1 MPSSDGVI
9 QNPKDAK
16 SLVGK
21 IYHHPGRKIHFAFT
35 SPERNL
41 FIQKLENLNR
51 QLFEFLHH
59 EERRETRFGSLPA
72 HKSRL
77 GIGGP
82 SLQRFWRNADR
93 LHRVVE
99 KAWCCSCREHHTAD
113 MVLQHPQKFDEVCF
127 KVLFKL
133 GPQSESSQMLPWKLK
148 EMDIAV
154 HEKALSTGKHG
165 SPSPIQ
171 ITNESSQGA
180 LRFASDKHKRRSS
193 RGLSLMMQTAN
204 LLALPPM
211 QPEEIKDL
219 CRAIATRGR
228 SGSFLGALMD
238 DEQHFSVHHKTSKIQ
253 KDLDRTVLRELTL
266 EELLRNPPTGLKL
279 VKRQRW
285 KIALSIASAY
295 LQLHASPWIQ
305 NGWRRQEIY
314 FWYDDRKGL
323 FYEQPQIP
331 GKCIRDNPPNPGN
344 SDESIW
350 TLGITL
356 LEICSGWALE
366 DEPECQRYSPPD
378 GQPNMIFDRAAA
390 TEWCRN
396 TEGELGTPFADAIHW
411 CLGHSASKRHME
423 INDKE
428 WRQGLF
434 VHVVQPLAESYEMLF
449 AKMDS

>member
-1 MPSSDGVI
+1 MMWHNSERRLNI
-9 QNPKDAK
+9 AMT
-16 SLVGK
+16 
-21 IYHHPGRKIHFAFT
+21 RKRRDVCIR
-35 SPERNL
+35 E
-41 FIQKLENLNR
+41 
-51 QLFEFLHH
+51 LFELNQSLSDFVQH
-59 EERRETRFGSLPA
+59 EERNEGRLRSSPA

-77 GIGGP
+77 GLSGP
-82 SLQRFWRNADR
+82 TLQRFWKHADQ
-93 LHRVVE
+93 LHRVVQR
-99 KAWCCSCREHHTAD
+99 AWCCPCREYHTAD
-113 MVLQHPQKFDEVCF
+113 MILQHPQKFDEVCF
-127 KVLFKL
+127 KMLFKL
-133 GPQSESSQMLPWKLK
+133 ESQTESSQMLPWKVK

-154 HEKALSTGKHG
+154 HEKASLKGKQN
-165 SPSPIQ
+165 PRSPIQ

-228 SGSFLGALMD
+228 SGSFLGALTD
-238 DEQHFSVHHKTSKIQ
+238 DEQYFSVYHKTSKIQ

-266 EELLRNPPTGLKL
+266 EELLRNPPPGLKL
-279 VKRQRW
+279 LKRQRW

-323 FYEQPQIP
+323 FHEQPQIP
-331 GKCIRDNPPNPGN
+331 GKCIRDNAPNARN

-356 LEICSGWALE
+356 LGVCSGWALE
-366 DEPECQRYSPPD
+366 DEPGCQRYSPPD

-434 VHVVQPLAESYEMLF
+434 AHVVQPMAESYEMLF